1 MIEEVFRANLVFL
14 ETVGV
19 DTQKGLLYSNND
31 AELYQQ
37 LLLMYI
43 EDYEKK
49 LENLEQAM
57 KEFPTD
63 HGKSLVRQAH
73 GRKGENFGIGARQLG
88 EIFYGMEKAG
98 KEEKFETVEQLWQ
111 HAQPLWKQIVE
122 KIREAIV

>member
-1 MIEEVFRANLVFL
+1 MIEEVFRANLIFL

-37 LLLMYI
+37 LLQMYT
-43 EDYEKK
+43 EDVEGK
-49 LENLEQAM
+49 LEKMERAM
-57 KEFPTD
+57 QSFHED
-63 HGKSLVRQAH
+63 HGAALVRQAH

-98 KEEKFETVEQLWQ
+98 KEGNFASVVQLWTQ
-111 HAQPLWKQIVE
+111 AKPKWLQIVE